1 MEINTHSPHKCS
13 HFSGII
19 VSALYC
25 MNNYTAYTHVL
36 LMDSF
41 GFKIFVYSSKNR
53 GLLLQLVTW
62 ISFSGFNTAGAIPL
76 YMDVQ
81 REG

>member
-1 MEINTHSPHKCS
+1 MEINTYSPHKCS

-53 GLLLQLVTW
+53 GLLQLVTW
-62 ISFSGFNTAGAIPL
+62 ISSSGFNKAGAIP
-76 YMDVQ
+76 YCMDEQ